1 MLETVGTTRFEA
13 HCVSI
18 VFGCFGG
25 YITFLRLIR
34 DRQKSLCRINGLKL
48 HASLHY

>member
-1 MLETVGTTRFEA
+1 MLETVGAIKFEV

-18 VFGCFGG
+18 VCG

-34 DRQKSLCRINGLKL
+34 DRQKSLC
-48 HASLHY
+48 

>member
-1 MLETVGTTRFEA
+1 MLETVDTTGFEV

-18 VFGCFGG
+18 VCA

-34 DRQKSLCRINGLKL
+34 TRQKSLC
-48 HASLHY
+48 

>member
-1 MLETVGTTRFEA
+1 MLKTVGATGFEA

-18 VFGCFGG
+18 VCGCFGG

-34 DRQKSLCRINGLKL
+34 DRQKSLC
-48 HASLHY
+48 

>member
-1 MLETVGTTRFEA
+1 MLESVGTTRFDV

-18 VFGCFGG
+18 VCG

-34 DRQKSLCRINGLKL
+34 DRQKSLC
-48 HASLHY
+48 

>member
-1 MLETVGTTRFEA
+1 MLETVGTTKFEV

-18 VFGCFGG
+18 VCA

-34 DRQKSLCRINGLKL
+34 ADQKSLCVI
-48 HASLHY
+48 